1 MLNEL
6 RNRNTSV
13 IAGIALVVG
22 LLVGWMFLGWVL
34 FPVNYI
40 DGNPTQLAAKYK
52 SDYVQMVADSY
63 AIDQDLGA
71 AQRRLLGFDKPEIA
85 RILSQLKADGNAAPK
100 AARVQR
106 LADSLGVALTV
117 GTPSAATP
125 VSSTP
130 AAATSAAVTA
140 APAATAVAQQPA
152 SSAQPL
158 PLGLIIGGLGLLL
171 ILGGAGGILYFS
183 MLRKPAG
190 SRQAPA
196 VTAPARTAQT
206 AAPIVTT
213 TRETKAA
220 AAPVAVAPMAE
231 TQTGEPPLGHFV
243 TTYKLGDDG
252 YDTSFSIELPTGEFL
267 GECGVG
273 ISDVVGEGPQ
283 KVTAFEVWL
292 FDKNDIKTVTKVLM
306 SDYAYNNDTIR
317 KKLQARGDA
326 IQAGR
331 GQEVLLETEALRVRA
346 VVSDMAYGSGGLPQ
360 SFFAK
365 MTIELA
371 PTIKSHIAA

>member
-1 MLNEL
+1 M
-6 RNRNTSV
+6 
-13 IAGIALVVG
+13 
-22 LLVGWMFLGWVL
+22 M
-34 FPVNYI
+34 
-40 DGNPTQLAAKYK
+40 
-52 SDYVQMVADSY
+52 
-63 AIDQDLGA
+63 
-71 AQRRLLGFDKPEIA
+71 RR
-85 RILSQLKADGNAAPK
+85 
-100 AARVQR
+100 
-106 LADSLGVALTV
+106 
-117 GTPSAATP
+117 
-125 VSSTP
+125 
-130 AAATSAAVTA
+130 
-140 APAATAVAQQPA
+140 
-152 SSAQPL
+152 
-158 PLGLIIGGLGLLL
+158 
-171 ILGGAGGILYFS
+171 
-183 MLRKPAG
+183 PAG
-190 SRQAPA
+190 SRQTPA
-196 VTAPARTAQT
+196 VAPARTAQT
-206 AAPIVTT
+206 SAPIVTT
-213 TRETKAA
+213 TRETKAP

-331 GQEVLLETEALRVRA
+331 GQEVVLETEALRVRA

-371 PTIKSHIAA
+371 PTIKSHITA